1 MSVKNYFI
9 KLVYSLSPYLEKVI
23 GLKTKKMLFV
33 KNYFSIR
40 FLFRKRPEYASGIPE
55 MKTAGSL
62 RQFFCCVVAKGSN
75 PSCL

>member
-55 MKTAGSL
+55 SSRRKI
-62 RQFFCCVVAKGSN
+62 K
-75 PSCL
+75 